1 MKNKQVLIAI
11 IILGVLGVIAFFT
24 SNNQSNQ
31 PSDKSGIGKEVVTKL
46 DPVKI
51 TKITITDKDGSV
63 SLEMKDEKWTV
74 TERDGFIANFE
85 NIQKLVSSAVT
96 LKSLRQVR
104 ASKKQHGRFEL
115 IDPTVEKEKSGTKVE
130 FKGSNNDLL
139 KVLVL
144 GKKNGSQ
151 SGSNAGSPF
160 GSSDNQR
167 FVLVDGKISVIEIDF
182 SSALNE
188 VEATASEWLQKDDF
202 LKIEKIKSVSVSQPN
217 AEDSWTVNRGKE
229 GDDMTLA
236 EAKEGEKLDSSKGNS
251 AGRVFGFANFDDV
264 ASKSAKPEDLGM
276 DKAVKANIE
285 TFEGYKYAVNMAKK
299 GEDHYMTVSASGT
312 RIAQE
317 DESKARVPQ
326 PDESKPREPGKD
338 EKPED
343 KERLDKEYTAS
354 LAALVAEREKSHKD
368 NQVKLKTDR
377 DKAFTENL
385 AKLKKLEG
393 WSFKV
398 SSFTFDAIFKTR
410 AEMMEE
416 EKEEEEESTN
426 TTNIPIPTDD
436 DDTAQKNKAAG
447 EAFLTENKSKE
458 GVTAT
463 NSGLQYKTIKEGNG
477 PSPTASDTVTV
488 NYKGTLIDGKEFDS
502 GEGISFPLN
511 GVIKGWTEGLQLMK
525 SGGSTRFF
533 IPSDLAYGPSGPPNI
548 GPNSTLIF
556 DVDLLSIKGKEESV
570 SKQTQDAPKKVV
582 TSDIIKVPSA
592 EELKKGAKIEVIKK
606 EDLEAEIEKAK
617 QEQKNQPEK
626 KAEEKN

>member
-1 MKNKQVLIAI
+1 MKNKNLLIAV
-11 IILGVLGVIAFFT
+11 IILGVLGAIAFFT
-24 SNNQSNQ
+24 SNSQSN
-31 PSDKSGIGKEVVTKL
+31 PSSDKSGIGKEVVTKL
-46 DPVKI
+46 NPKEI
-51 TKITITDKDGSV
+51 AKITITDKDGSV

-115 IDPTVEKEKSGTKVE
+115 VDPSIEKENSGTKVE
-130 FKGSNNDLL
+130 FKDTENKVL
-139 KVLVL
+139 KLLVL
-144 GKKNGSQ
+144 GKKNSAQ
-151 SGSNAGSPF
+151 SGANAGSPF
-160 GSSDNQR
+160 GSSENQR
-167 FVLVDGKISVIEIDF
+167 FVLVDEKISVIEIDF
-182 SSALNE
+182 SSALNDI
-188 VEATASEWLQKDDF
+188 EASASEWLQKDDF

-217 AEDSWTVNRGKE
+217 AADSWALNREKE
-229 GDDMTLA
+229 GDDMSLLD
-236 EAKEGEKLDSSKGNS
+236 AKEGEKLDSSKGNS
-251 AGRVFGFANFDDV
+251 AGRVFGFTNFDDV
-264 ASKSAKPEDLGM
+264 ASKAAKPEDLGM
-276 DKAVKANIE
+276 DKAVTANIE
-285 TFEGYKYAVNMAKK
+285 TFEGYKYAIKMSKK
-299 GEDHYMTVSASGT
+299 DEDHYMTVIGSGS
-312 RIAQE
+312 RLAQE
-317 DESKARVPQ
+317 DESKARLPQ
-326 PDESKPREPGKD
+326 PDESKPREPGKE

-343 KERLDKEYTAS
+343 KERLDKEHSDNLTQLIAS
-354 LAALVAEREKSHKD
+354 REKAHKD
-368 NQVKLKTDR
+368 NQVKLKSDR
-377 DKAFTENL
+377 DKEFADNL

-426 TTNIPIPTDD
+426 TTNTPIPAN

-447 EAFLTENKSKE
+447 EAFLTENKAQE
-458 GVTAT
+458 GVSAT
-463 NSGLQYKTIKEGNG
+463 DSGLQYKTIKEGNG

-525 SGGSTRFF
+525 AGGSTRFF

-556 DVDLLSIKGKEESV
+556 DVDLLSIKGKEGSV
-570 SKQTQDAPKKVV
+570 PKPNQNAPKKVV

-617 QEQKNQPEK
+617 QEQKDQPEK
-626 KAEEKN
+626 KADDKN

>member
-1 MKNKQVLIAI
+1 MKNKNLLIAV
-11 IILGVLGVIAFFT
+11 IILGVLGAIALFT
-24 SNNQSNQ
+24 SNSQSNQ

-46 DPVKI
+46 NPKEI
-51 TKITITDKDGSV
+51 AKITITDKDGSV

-115 IDPTVEKEKSGTKVE
+115 VDPSIEKENSGTKVE
-130 FKGSNNDLL
+130 FKDTENKVL
-139 KVLVL
+139 KLLVL
-144 GKKNGSQ
+144 GKKNSAQ
-151 SGSNAGSPF
+151 SGANAGSPF
-160 GSSDNQR
+160 GSSENQR
-167 FVLVDGKISVIEIDF
+167 FVLVDEKISVIEIDF
-182 SSALNE
+182 SSALNDI
-188 VEATASEWLQKDDF
+188 EASASEWLQKDDF

-217 AEDSWTVNRGKE
+217 AADSWALNREKE
-229 GDDMTLA
+229 GDDMSLLD
-236 EAKEGEKLDSSKGNS
+236 AKEGEKLDSSKGNS
-251 AGRVFGFANFDDV
+251 AGRVFGFTNFDDV
-264 ASKSAKPEDLGM
+264 ASKAVKPEDLGM
-276 DKAVKANIE
+276 DKAVTANIE
-285 TFEGYKYAVNMAKK
+285 TFEGYKYAIKMSKK
-299 GEDHYMTVSASGT
+299 DEDHYMTVIGSGS
-312 RIAQE
+312 RLAQE
-317 DESKARVPQ
+317 DESKARLPQ

-343 KERLDKEYTAS
+343 KEKLDKEHS
-354 LAALVAEREKSHKD
+354 DNLIQLVASREKSHKD
-368 NQVKLKTDR
+368 NQVNLKSER
-377 DKAFTENL
+377 DKEFADNL

-426 TTNIPIPTDD
+426 TTNTPIPAD

-447 EAFLTENKSKE
+447 EAFLTENKTKE

-463 NSGLQYKTIKEGNG
+463 DSGLQYKTIKEGNG

-548 GPNSTLIF
+548 GSNSTLIF
-556 DVDLLSIKGKEESV
+556 DVDLLSIKGKEGSV
-570 SKQTQDAPKKVV
+570 SKPTQDAPKKVV

-606 EDLEAEIEKAK
+606 EDLQAEIEKAK
-617 QEQKNQPEK
+617 QEQTDQPEK
-626 KAEEKN
+626 KADDKN

>member
-1 MKNKQVLIAI
+1 MKNKNLLIAVI
-11 IILGVLGVIAFFT
+11 VLGMLGAIAFFT
-24 SNNQSNQ
+24 SNSQSNQ
-31 PSDKSGIGKEVVTKL
+31 SRDKSGIGKEVVTKL
-46 DPVKI
+46 DPKEI
-51 TKITITDKDGSV
+51 AKITITDNDGSV

-74 TERDGFIANFE
+74 TERDGFTANFE

-104 ASKKQHGRFEL
+104 ASKKQYGRFEL
-115 IDPTVEKEKSGTKVE
+115 VDPPGENSGTKVE
-130 FKGSNNDLL
+130 FKKADNTVL
-139 KVLVL
+139 KLLVL
-144 GKKNGSQ
+144 GKKNSSQ
-151 SGSNAGSPF
+151 SGASAGSPF
-160 GSSDNQR
+160 GSSENQR

-182 SSALNE
+182 SSALNDI
-188 VEATASEWLQKDDF
+188 EASASEWLQKDDF

-217 AEDSWTVNRGKE
+217 AADSWAVNREKE
-229 GDDMTLA
+229 DDDMSLLD
-236 EAKEGEKLDSSKGNS
+236 AKEGENLDSSKGNS
-251 AGRVFGFANFDDV
+251 AGRVFGFTNFDDV
-264 ASKSAKPEDLGM
+264 ASRSAKPEDLGM
-276 DKAVKANIE
+276 DKAVTANIE
-285 TFEGYKYAVNMAKK
+285 TFEGYKYDIKMSKK
-299 GEDHYMTVSASGT
+299 GEDHYMTVIGSGS
-312 RIAQE
+312 RLAQE
-317 DESKARVPQ
+317 DESKARATQ

-343 KERLDKEYTAS
+343 KERLDKEHADG
-354 LAALVAEREKSHKD
+354 LAQLVASREKAHKD
-368 NQVKLKTDR
+368 NQVKLKSDR
-377 DKAFTENL
+377 DKEFADNL

-410 AEMMEE
+410 AEMMEA

-426 TTNIPIPTDD
+426 STPVSAD

-447 EAFLTENKSKE
+447 DAFLTENKSKE
-458 GVTAT
+458 GVTET
-463 NSGLQYKTIKEGNG
+463 DSGLQYKTIKEGNG
-477 PSPTASDTVTV
+477 PSPSATDTVTV

-556 DVDLLSIKGKEESV
+556 DVDLLSIKGKETSISEPN
-570 SKQTQDAPKKVV
+570 QDAPKKVV

-617 QEQKNQPEK
+617 KEQPEK
-626 KAEEKN
+626 KADEKN

>member
-1 MKNKQVLIAI
+1 MKNKNLLIAV
-11 IILGVLGVIAFFT
+11 IILGVLGAIALFT
-24 SNNQSNQ
+24 SNSQSNQ

-46 DPVKI
+46 NPKEI
-51 TKITITDKDGSV
+51 AKITITDKDGSV

-115 IDPTVEKEKSGTKVE
+115 VDPSIEKENSGTKVE
-130 FKGSNNDLL
+130 FKDTENKVL
-139 KVLVL
+139 KLLVL
-144 GKKNGSQ
+144 GKKNSAQ
-151 SGSNAGSPF
+151 SGANAGSPF
-160 GSSDNQR
+160 GSSENQR
-167 FVLVDGKISVIEIDF
+167 FVLVDEKISVIEIDF
-182 SSALNE
+182 SSALNDI
-188 VEATASEWLQKDDF
+188 EASASEWLQKDDF

-217 AEDSWTVNRGKE
+217 AADSWALNREKE
-229 GDDMTLA
+229 GDDMSLLD
-236 EAKEGEKLDSSKGNS
+236 AKEGEKLDSSKGNS
-251 AGRVFGFANFDDV
+251 AGRVFGFTNFDDV
-264 ASKSAKPEDLGM
+264 ASKAAKPEDLGM
-276 DKAVKANIE
+276 DKAVTANIE
-285 TFEGYKYAVNMAKK
+285 TFEGYKYAIKMSKK
-299 GEDHYMTVSASGT
+299 DEDHYMTVIGSGS
-312 RIAQE
+312 RLAQE
-317 DESKARVPQ
+317 DESKARLPQ

-343 KERLDKEYTAS
+343 KEKLDKEHS
-354 LAALVAEREKSHKD
+354 DNLIQLVASREKSHKD
-368 NQVKLKTDR
+368 NQVNLKSDR
-377 DKAFTENL
+377 DKEFADNL
-385 AKLKKLEG
+385 AKLKKLDG

-426 TTNIPIPTDD
+426 TTNTPIPAD

-447 EAFLTENKSKE
+447 EAFLTENKTKE

-463 NSGLQYKTIKEGNG
+463 DSGLQYKTIKEGNG

-556 DVDLLSIKGKEESV
+556 DVDLLSIKGKEGSV
-570 SKQTQDAPKKVV
+570 SKPTQDAPKKVV

-606 EDLEAEIEKAK
+606 EDLQAEIEKAK
-617 QEQKNQPEK
+617 QEQTDQPEK
-626 KAEEKN
+626 KADDKN

>member
-11 IILGVLGVIAFFT
+11 IVLGVLGVIAFFT

-46 DPVKI
+46 DPKKI
-51 TKITITDKDGSV
+51 AKITITDKDGSV

-151 SGSNAGSPF
+151 SDSNAGSPF

-343 KERLDKEYTAS
+343 KERLDKEHTAS

-426 TTNIPIPTDD
+426 TTNIPIPTD

-556 DVDLLSIKGKEESV
+556 DVDLLSIKGKEGSV

-617 QEQKNQPEK
+617 QEQKKQPEK
-626 KAEEKN
+626 KADEKN

>member
-1 MKNKQVLIAI
+1 MKNKNLLIAV
-11 IILGVLGVIAFFT
+11 IILGVLGAIALFT
-24 SNNQSNQ
+24 SNSQSNQ

-46 DPVKI
+46 NPKEI
-51 TKITITDKDGSV
+51 AKITITDKDGSV

-115 IDPTVEKEKSGTKVE
+115 VDPSIEKENSGTKVE
-130 FKGSNNDLL
+130 FKDTENKVL
-139 KVLVL
+139 KLLVL
-144 GKKNGSQ
+144 GKKNSAQ
-151 SGSNAGSPF
+151 SGANAGSPF
-160 GSSDNQR
+160 GSSENQR
-167 FVLVDGKISVIEIDF
+167 FVLVDEKISVIEIDF
-182 SSALNE
+182 SSALNDI
-188 VEATASEWLQKDDF
+188 EASASEWLQKDDF

-217 AEDSWTVNRGKE
+217 AADSWALNREKE
-229 GDDMTLA
+229 GDDMSLLD
-236 EAKEGEKLDSSKGNS
+236 AKEGEKLDSSKGNS
-251 AGRVFGFANFDDV
+251 AGRVFGFTNFDDV
-264 ASKSAKPEDLGM
+264 ASKAAKPEDLGM
-276 DKAVKANIE
+276 DKAVTANIE
-285 TFEGYKYAVNMAKK
+285 TFEGYKYAIKMSKK
-299 GEDHYMTVSASGT
+299 DEDHYMTVIGSGS
-312 RIAQE
+312 RLAQE
-317 DESKARVPQ
+317 DESKARLPQ

-343 KERLDKEYTAS
+343 KEKLDKEHS
-354 LAALVAEREKSHKD
+354 DNLIQLVASREKSHKD
-368 NQVKLKTDR
+368 NQVNLKSDR
-377 DKAFTENL
+377 DKEFADNL

-426 TTNIPIPTDD
+426 TTNTPIPAD

-447 EAFLTENKSKE
+447 EAFLTENKTKE

-463 NSGLQYKTIKEGNG
+463 DSGLQYKTIKEGNG

-556 DVDLLSIKGKEESV
+556 DVDLLSIKGKEGSV
-570 SKQTQDAPKKVV
+570 SKPTQDAPKKVV

-606 EDLEAEIEKAK
+606 EDLQAEIEKAK
-617 QEQKNQPEK
+617 QEQTDQPEK
-626 KAEEKN
+626 KADDKN

>member
-1 MKNKQVLIAI
+1 MKNKNLLIAV
-11 IILGVLGVIAFFT
+11 IILGVLGAIALFT
-24 SNNQSNQ
+24 SNSQSNQ

-46 DPVKI
+46 NPKEI
-51 TKITITDKDGSV
+51 AKITITDKDSSV

-115 IDPTVEKEKSGTKVE
+115 VDPSIEKENSGTKVE
-130 FKGSNNDLL
+130 FKDTENKVL
-139 KVLVL
+139 KLLVL
-144 GKKNGSQ
+144 GKKNSAQ
-151 SGSNAGSPF
+151 SGANAGSPF
-160 GSSDNQR
+160 GSSENQR
-167 FVLVDGKISVIEIDF
+167 FVLVDEKISVIEIDF
-182 SSALNE
+182 SSALNDI
-188 VEATASEWLQKDDF
+188 EASASEWLQKDDF

-217 AEDSWTVNRGKE
+217 AADSWALNREKE
-229 GDDMTLA
+229 GDDMSLLD
-236 EAKEGEKLDSSKGNS
+236 AKEGEKLDSSKGNS
-251 AGRVFGFANFDDV
+251 AGRVFGFTNFDDV
-264 ASKSAKPEDLGM
+264 ASKAVKPEDLGM
-276 DKAVKANIE
+276 DKAVTANIE
-285 TFEGYKYAVNMAKK
+285 TFEGYKYAIKMSKK
-299 GEDHYMTVSASGT
+299 DEDHYMTVIGSGS
-312 RIAQE
+312 RLAQE
-317 DESKARVPQ
+317 DESKARLPQ

-343 KERLDKEYTAS
+343 KEKLDKEHS
-354 LAALVAEREKSHKD
+354 DNLIQLVASREKSHKD
-368 NQVKLKTDR
+368 NQVNLKSDR
-377 DKAFTENL
+377 DKEFADNL
-385 AKLKKLEG
+385 AKLKKLDG

-426 TTNIPIPTDD
+426 TTNTPIPAD

-447 EAFLTENKSKE
+447 EAFLTENKTKE

-463 NSGLQYKTIKEGNG
+463 DSGLQYKTIKEGNG

-556 DVDLLSIKGKEESV
+556 DVDLLSIKGKEGSV
-570 SKQTQDAPKKVV
+570 SNPTQDAPKKVV

-606 EDLEAEIEKAK
+606 EDLQAEIEKAK
-617 QEQKNQPEK
+617 QEQTDQPEK
-626 KAEEKN
+626 KADDKN

>member
-1 MKNKQVLIAI
+1 MKNKNLLIAV
-11 IILGVLGVIAFFT
+11 IILGVLGAIALFT
-24 SNNQSNQ
+24 SNSQSNQ

-46 DPVKI
+46 NPKEI
-51 TKITITDKDGSV
+51 AKITITDKDSSV

-115 IDPTVEKEKSGTKVE
+115 VDPSIEKENSGTKVE
-130 FKGSNNDLL
+130 FKDTENKVL
-139 KVLVL
+139 KLLVL
-144 GKKNGSQ
+144 GKKNSAQ
-151 SGSNAGSPF
+151 SGANAGSPF
-160 GSSDNQR
+160 GSSENQR
-167 FVLVDGKISVIEIDF
+167 FVLVDEKISVIEIDF
-182 SSALNE
+182 SSALNDI
-188 VEATASEWLQKDDF
+188 EASASEWLQKDDF

-217 AEDSWTVNRGKE
+217 AADSWALNREKE
-229 GDDMTLA
+229 GDDMSLLD
-236 EAKEGEKLDSSKGNS
+236 AKEGEKLDSSKGNS
-251 AGRVFGFANFDDV
+251 AGRVFGFTNFDDV
-264 ASKSAKPEDLGM
+264 ASKAVKPEDLGM
-276 DKAVKANIE
+276 DKAVTANIE
-285 TFEGYKYAVNMAKK
+285 TFEGYKYAIKMSKK
-299 GEDHYMTVSASGT
+299 DEDHYMTVIGSGS
-312 RIAQE
+312 RLAQE
-317 DESKARVPQ
+317 DESKARLPQ

-343 KERLDKEYTAS
+343 KEKLDKEHS
-354 LAALVAEREKSHKD
+354 DNLIQLVASREKSHKD
-368 NQVKLKTDR
+368 NQVNLKSER
-377 DKAFTENL
+377 DKEFADNL
-385 AKLKKLEG
+385 ATLKKLEG

-426 TTNIPIPTDD
+426 TTNTPIPAD

-447 EAFLTENKSKE
+447 EAFLTENKTKE

-463 NSGLQYKTIKEGNG
+463 DSGLQYKTIKEGNG

-556 DVDLLSIKGKEESV
+556 DVDLLSIKGKEGSV
-570 SKQTQDAPKKVV
+570 SNPTQDAPKKVV

-606 EDLEAEIEKAK
+606 EDLQAEIEKAK
-617 QEQKNQPEK
+617 QEQTDQPEK
-626 KAEEKN
+626 KADDKN

>member
-1 MKNKQVLIAI
+1 MKNKNLLIAV
-11 IILGVLGVIAFFT
+11 IILGVLGAIALFT
-24 SNNQSNQ
+24 SNSQSNQ

-46 DPVKI
+46 NPKEI
-51 TKITITDKDGSV
+51 AKITITDKDGSV

-115 IDPTVEKEKSGTKVE
+115 VDPSIEKENSGTKVE
-130 FKGSNNDLL
+130 FKDTENKVL
-139 KVLVL
+139 KLLVL
-144 GKKNGSQ
+144 GKKNSAQ
-151 SGSNAGSPF
+151 SGANAGSPF
-160 GSSDNQR
+160 GSSENQR
-167 FVLVDGKISVIEIDF
+167 FVLVDEKISVIEIDF
-182 SSALNE
+182 SSALNDI
-188 VEATASEWLQKDDF
+188 EASASEWLQKDDF

-217 AEDSWTVNRGKE
+217 AADSWALNREKE
-229 GDDMTLA
+229 GDDMSLLD
-236 EAKEGEKLDSSKGNS
+236 AKEGEKLDSSKGNS
-251 AGRVFGFANFDDV
+251 AGRVFGFTNFDDV
-264 ASKSAKPEDLGM
+264 ASKAAKPEDLGM
-276 DKAVKANIE
+276 DKAVTANIE
-285 TFEGYKYAVNMAKK
+285 TFEGYKYAIKMSKK
-299 GEDHYMTVSASGT
+299 DEDHYMTVIGSGS
-312 RIAQE
+312 RLAQE
-317 DESKARVPQ
+317 DESKARLPQ
-326 PDESKPREPGKD
+326 PDESKPREPGK
-338 EKPED
+338 EENPED
-343 KERLDKEYTAS
+343 KEKLDKEHSDNLVQLIAS
-354 LAALVAEREKSHKD
+354 REKSHKD
-368 NQVKLKTDR
+368 NQVNLKSER
-377 DKAFTENL
+377 DKEFADNL

-426 TTNIPIPTDD
+426 TTNTPIPAD

-447 EAFLTENKSKE
+447 EAFLTENKTKE

-463 NSGLQYKTIKEGNG
+463 DSGLQYKTIKEGNG

-548 GPNSTLIF
+548 GSNSTLIF
-556 DVDLLSIKGKEESV
+556 DVDLLSIKGKEGSV
-570 SKQTQDAPKKVV
+570 SKPTQDAPKKVV

-606 EDLEAEIEKAK
+606 EDLQAEIEKAK
-617 QEQKNQPEK
+617 QEQTDQPEK
-626 KAEEKN
+626 KADDKN